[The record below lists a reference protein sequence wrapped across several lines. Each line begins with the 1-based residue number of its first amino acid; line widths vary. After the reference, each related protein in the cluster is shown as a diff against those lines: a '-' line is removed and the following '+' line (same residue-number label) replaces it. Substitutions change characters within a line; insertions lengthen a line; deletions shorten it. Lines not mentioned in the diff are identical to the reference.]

1 MATVKFHVYED
12 QMVHAIYSDVVDA
25 PLTEGITAAE
35 IIAAMQEESAESGV
49 EVPEM
54 QELRA
59 LNMHCKPAPVA
70 ASEESAS
77 ESGEGQKYLV
87 RAVLRYVPVASES
100 ESM

>member
-1 MATVKFHVYED
+1 MAEVKFHVYD
-12 QMVHAIYSDVVDA
+12 GKMVHAIYSDVVDEA
-25 PLTEGITAAE
+25 LTAGITAE
-35 IIAAMQEESAESGV
+35 TIMAAMAEESGA

-70 ASEESAS
+70 ESEESGS

-87 RAVLRYVPVASES
+87 RAVLRYVPVADESQSE
-100 ESM
+100 